1 MASSI
6 AQLNP
11 EGGLPGHIE
20 DLYAI
25 QGEIIQCIGKVSRR
39 VVPEDQVVAFSKKD

>member
-25 QGEIIQCIGKVSRR
+25 EGQLNQHFGE
-39 VVPEDQVVAFSKKD
+39 VAQKWLYEQQAS